1 MANFPILKMINIDGR
16 QVPFV
21 YPQHKKEVGGY
32 AETGEDNPLPTY
44 DKTVSQGINE
54 LKTIVEKRD
63 NKVVI
68 DNQPTDYPDLAVK
81 QELELIK
88 QENTE
93 IKQAQSDIISA
104 LQTSNENLQST
115 NEALLSV
122 IKDNRLQS
130 DTQLTGSIVEHP
142 ILTEENK
149 LHVLVD
155 IDEDFAVSP
164 GSKIAVYQNLQNDK
178 FTSLYGAFY
187 TQGTASY
194 DIIYEERFRPTG
206 VRVKSQEKQINTYG
220 YIEFLCSNAF
230 IISVV
235 NDSDAEINLRRRRL
249 VGRV

>member
-21 YPQHKKEVGGY
+21 YPQQKKEVGGY

-54 LKTIVEKRD
+54 LKTIVENRD

-122 IKDNRLQS
+122 IKRSEEHTSELQS
-130 DTQLTGSIVEHP
+130 RSH
-142 ILTEENK
+142 
-149 LHVLVD
+149 LV
-155 IDEDFAVSP
+155 
-164 GSKIAVYQNLQNDK
+164 
-178 FTSLYGAFY
+178 
-187 TQGTASY
+187 
-194 DIIYEERFRPTG
+194 
-206 VRVKSQEKQINTYG
+206 
-220 YIEFLCSNAF
+220 C
-230 IISVV
+230 
-235 NDSDAEINLRRRRL
+235 RL
-249 VGRV
+249 LLE